1 LIYFQKSKIGGGK
14 KPRKKESLPGFC
26 GDGKRD
32 CGYQVISCRELKN
45 ELTKYPNFL
54 DHIPAEQ
61 SLLAA
66 VTLSDL

>member
-1 LIYFQKSKIGGGK
+1 MIYFQKSKIGGGE

-32 CGYQVISCRELKN
+32 CDYQVVPCRELKN
-45 ELTKYPNFL
+45 ELTKCPNFL

-66 VTLSDL
+66 VTLSDM